1 MSTNYSRGPAPVH
14 LSVVQS
20 PSHMHHSSRNVGP
33 ATRSRALGGGR
44 PYKICRFVGTAPK
57 VFWSGCDTR
66 HKPGAMAPKKK
77 ASKAKVKKVT
87 DFYTIG
93 ETVGSGAF
101 GIVKKCVQ
109 KASGKTF
116 AVKIMGLKKPEES
129 EKVDDDELAGLE
141 ASTHKEIMREI
152 DIIKSISHPSIVH
165 FEEYFHH
172 DNKIYLITE
181 LLTGGEMLDALLELG
196 VYSEGDAR
204 KCFIQLIQGLKY
216 LHKNQ
221 VTHRDLKLE
230 NLILA
235 TKGDI
240 TTIKI
245 GDFGL
250 AKSLSEGQLQT
261 VCGSP
266 LYVAPEVVTNTNPGA
281 YTPCVD
287 IWSAGVVL
295 FILLAGYP
303 PFEDENEGVLF
314 DKICAGQYDFDDE
327 AWEEVS
333 AEAKDIV
340 SKLLTIDPK
349 KRITADEALAHPW
362 IKSAECGGE
371 LTNVQANV
379 KSRANRLFKKAAMSA
394 TMVARVK
401 RMTDEHVGA

>member
-1 MSTNYSRGPAPVH
+1 
-14 LSVVQS
+14 
-20 PSHMHHSSRNVGP
+20 
-33 ATRSRALGGGR
+33 
-44 PYKICRFVGTAPK
+44 
-57 VFWSGCDTR
+57 
-66 HKPGAMAPKKK
+66 MAPKKK